1 MTFLVVLMYYFMI
14 GSIMGAIAALRCRHK
29 AKAWAEYA
37 HKGNPGIIYS
47 LSELESI
54 HSLVIVAA
62 FFLTWPVMLWTFVK
76 IMFGMKL
83 KWEKE
88 NEVP

>member
-37 HKGNPGIIYS
+37 HKKNLDIYS

-54 HSLVIVAA
+54 HSIVIVAK
-62 FFLTWPVMLWTFVK
+62 FFLGWPLLLWAFVK

-83 KWEKE
+83 KWEEE
-88 NEVP
+88 NV

>member
-14 GSIMGAIAALRCRHK
+14 GSLFGMIAALRCRHK
-29 AKAWAEYA
+29 AKAWAVYA
-37 HKGNPGIIYS
+37 HKKNHGVYS

-54 HSLVIVAA
+54 HSLVIVAV
-62 FFLTWPVMLWTFVK
+62 FFLGWPMMLWAFVK
-76 IMFGMKL
+76 IMFNMQL

-88 NEVP
+88 NV

>member
-14 GSIMGAIAALRCRHK
+14 GSLFGMIAALRCRHK

-37 HKGNPGIIYS
+37 HKKNPGMYS

-62 FFLTWPVMLWTFVK
+62 FFLGWPMMLWAFVK
-76 IMFGMKL
+76 IMFNMQL
-83 KWEKE
+83 KWERE
-88 NEVP
+88 NV

>member
-1 MTFLVVLMYYFMI
+1 MTFLVVLMYYLMV

-37 HKGNPGIIYS
+37 HKKKPGTYS

-62 FFLTWPVMLWTFVK
+62 FFLGWPMLLWAFVK
-76 IMFGMKL
+76 IMFNMQL

-88 NEVP
+88 NV

>member
-1 MTFLVVLMYYFMI
+1 MTFLVVLMYYFMV

-37 HKGNPGIIYS
+37 RKKNHGVYS

-54 HSLVIVAA
+54 HSLVIVVV
-62 FFLTWPVMLWTFVK
+62 FFLAWPLLLWAFVK
-76 IMFGMKL
+76 IMFNMQL
-83 KWEKE
+83 KWEKD
-88 NEVP
+88 NV